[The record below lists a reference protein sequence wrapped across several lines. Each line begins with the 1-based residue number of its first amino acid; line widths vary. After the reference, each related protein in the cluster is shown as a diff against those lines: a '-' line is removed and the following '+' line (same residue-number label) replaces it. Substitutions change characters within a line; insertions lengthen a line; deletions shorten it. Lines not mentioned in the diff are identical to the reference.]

1 MINLNTFQTII
12 LKFYILPI
20 LIIGFIFSYNTTY
33 VLSKFFVD
41 DSITINKSIKEI
53 KEIQR
58 RNIVLNG
65 EELKKWTTLTQTQKE
80 YFLSNEKEKL
90 EDKTK
95 FKLKYETITKQEKLI
110 DDMDSYN
117 FFYFLKVLLTN
128 FKFGIILLFCIPF
141 YFLYVFYKKYYL
153 VKLKPLEKFYNLPF
167 FMSSL
172 NSTNNIQNR
181 DKLENIKNMDKF
193 LKFDEKEK
201 RYLYK
206 TNSINQ
212 KKVYENRI
220 EDIENYLNLTNL
232 KITQENLI
240 IKISEK
246 KIKKFVEFDKND
258 YKDGKLYLGEG
269 ENNKKIYLNLSDLQ
283 HTIIVGQSGSGKS
296 VFLQNL
302 LVSIFK
308 NINFYEKIYLVD
320 FKMVEMARY
329 EDKHPKIEVIDDIEV
344 CINIIK
350 EIHNKMRNR
359 LKEMKLSGEQNYSG
373 NRILVFFDEFR
384 TLKNNRLDTKEQKL
398 LTKILIDII
407 QKSRRRGIYL
417 IFRGQKR
424 DTNNMDSGIISNI
437 MNKIL
442 LKTSNN
448 DNITKV
454 AGNSEELEAN
464 GISLNEIKNFNR
476 GRIFYKDELN
486 GDKYL
491 IQSPFFDLQNKEH
504 KEFMF
509 SFLEKDKK
517 IDEIKEEKIDDFIE
531 EKEIEENKE
540 IKFDEEIEEENDDL
554 ERKKEENNIL
564 EFYEEVKNLEKEK
577 KEFKKDKMDSCY
589 LIKTH
594 LINRKKFNEAKERLL
609 KLKEFYQKF

>member
-20 LIIGFIFSYNTTY
+20 LIIGFIFSYNITY

-41 DSITINKSIKEI
+41 DSITINKSFKEI

-58 RNIVLNG
+58 RNILLNG
-65 EELKKWTTLTQTQKE
+65 VELKKWTTLTQNQRD
-80 YFLSNEKEKL
+80 FLINNEKEKL

-95 FKLKYETITKQEKLI
+95 FKIKFETITTQEKLI
-110 DDMDSYN
+110 DNMDNYN
-117 FFYFLKVLLTN
+117 FFYFLKVLLNN
-128 FKFGIILLFCIPF
+128 FKFGIILLFFIPF

-172 NSTNNIQNR
+172 NSVNNIQNR

-212 KKVYENRI
+212 KKIYENRI

-246 KIKKFVEFDKND
+246 KIKKIVEFNKDD
-258 YKDGKLYLGEG
+258 YKEGKLYLGDG

-329 EDKHPKIEVIDDIEV
+329 EDKHHKIEVVDDIEV

-350 EIHNKMRNR
+350 EIHNLMRNR
-359 LKEMKLSGEQNYSG
+359 LKQMKLSGEQNYSG

-384 TLKNNRLDTKEQKL
+384 TLKNNRLDSKEQKL

-424 DTNNMDSGIISNI
+424 DTNNIDSGIVSNI

-464 GISLNEIKNFNR
+464 GLNLNEIKNFNR
-476 GRIFYKDELN
+476 GRLFYKDELN

-517 IDEIKEEKIDDFIE
+517 LNEIKEEKIE
-531 EKEIEENKE
+531 EIEEIQEKNEEE
-540 IKFDEEIEEENDDL
+540 IEEEIEEIEEEN
-554 ERKKEENNIL
+554 EKKEENEENNIL
-564 EFYEEVKNLEKEK
+564 ELYEEVKKLEKDK

-594 LINRKKFNEAKERLL
+594 LINRNKFKES
-609 KLKEFYQKF
+609 KE